1 MVSLTERDVGFAW
14 VYAIIF
20 AFLLGISHMLIFPVL
35 NSKVAPAMISAST
48 LPAAEKA
55 QYSSQVYQ
63 IIFYLRITT
72 YIFFM
77 SVIIYMF
84 LSIFKREQQDY
95 YV

>member
-14 VYAIIF
+14 IYTIIF
-20 AFLLGISHMLIFPVL
+20 CFLLGISHLLIFPVL
-35 NSKVAPAMISAST
+35 NSKIAPAMIGAST
-48 LPAAEKA
+48 LDVAQKA

-72 YIFFM
+72 YIFFV
-77 SVIIYMF
+77 SAIIYMF